1 MAELANVMR
10 VSPEEILDARHA
22 SDSQFG
28 GSLDEPA
35 QRDGDDSLVDTLG
48 GEDLA
53 LTGAA
58 DAVALDRWLAELPQ
72 RQHEIV
78 RMRFEEDLTQGQIAE
93 RCGISQMHVSR
104 LLRRSLED
112 LRVMS
117 RRQPRGS

>member
-1 MAELANVMR
+1 MR
-10 VSPEEILDARHA
+10 W
-22 SDSQFG
+22 
-28 GSLDEPA
+28 
-35 QRDGDDSLVDTLG
+35 
-48 GEDLA
+48 
-53 LTGAA
+53 TG
-58 DAVALDRWLAELPQ
+58 WLAELPQ